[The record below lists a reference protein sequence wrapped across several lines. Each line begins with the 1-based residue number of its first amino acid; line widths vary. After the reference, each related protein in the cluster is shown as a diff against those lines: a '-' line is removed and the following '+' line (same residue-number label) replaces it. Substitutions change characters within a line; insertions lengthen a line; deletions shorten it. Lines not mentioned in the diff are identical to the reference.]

1 MCALSEH
8 QTPDILVIKRA
19 SSLRVAG
26 QWHFS
31 HFFGAVRRSLC
42 QLLRTQSVLTTRQL
56 EPYSAVIKLSAVA
69 ASAEPDV
76 RCR

>member
-8 QTPDILVIKRA
+8 QSPDILVIKR
-19 SSLRVAG
+19 SSRLRVAG

-31 HFFGAVRRSLC
+31 HFLGAICHSLC
-42 QLLRTQSVLTTRQL
+42 QTLGTQSVMITRQL

-69 ASAEPDV
+69 ASAELDG